1 MDDNAYIV
9 NRKTCGKCMYYSG
22 KGWGCVCCH
31 YTLVTGKARPL
42 THVAECP
49 VKKIGEKAK
58 LPGNWDKEVFKGGI
72 AVCLD

>member
-22 KGWGCVCCH
+22 KGFVCCN
-31 YTLVTGKARPL
+31 YTYVTDKARPL
-42 THVAECP
+42 TPVAECP